1 MDADSI
7 IRRLRAAVGNAVVWG
22 AGWSA
27 LGFAAFTVLK
37 VAGALPDSA
46 HWLDAILLAA
56 RFGIIGGVA
65 GAAFSAFIG
74 VLYRGRRLSDLGAV
88 RFGIAGAVLAGLFVP
103 VFFQTM
109 NVLTGDGMVPMG
121 LVLDDVPWAALFGG
135 VAAGVSLKLAQR
147 AAPLLAGA
155 SQDRPGMLGSGNPFA
170 WTGDRDHARHTAP
183 ARRGEG

>member
-1 MDADSI
+1 MDADNI

-37 VAGALPDSA
+37 VAGALPASA
-46 HWLDAILLAA
+46 HWLDAILLAG
-56 RFGIIGGVA
+56 RFGIVGGVA
-65 GAAFSAFIG
+65 GAAFSGFIG

-88 RFGIAGAVLAGLFVP
+88 RFGVAGAVLAGLFVP
-103 VFFQTM
+103 VFFQAM

-147 AAPLLAGA
+147 AAPLLSGG
-155 SQDRPGMLGSGNPFA
+155 SQDQPGILGSGSPFA
-170 WTGDRDHARHTAP
+170 WAGDRDHPRHTAP
-183 ARRGEG
+183 ARRGDV